1 LCVAEGLGRGVGATM
16 TVSRV
21 TVTMT
26 TVWLLGALLLVA
38 METGKSSHRDMLARD
53 FRKVAMV
60 TKPSNVH

>member
-38 METGKSSHRDMLARD
+38 METGKTQSSHGDMLARD
-53 FRKVAMV
+53 IREVATV
-60 TKPSNVH
+60 TG